1 MKMLTN
7 EERIKIALLVKSVWI
22 ANQPDAMD
30 RSAALNML
38 LSNLQHEE
46 RENKVMIYNMGDIT
60 PDKIAEV
67 KDIWMSLDRDLRE
80 FEFKQILKITEA
92 LEW

>member
-7 EERIKIALLVKSVWI
+7 KERINIALLVKSVWM
-22 ANQPDAMD
+22 ANQPDATD
-30 RSAALNML
+30 RSIALNML

-46 RENKVMIYNMGDIT
+46 REDKTMIYDVGDIT
-60 PDKIAEV
+60 PDELAV
-67 KDIWMSLDRDLRE
+67 AKDIWMSLDRDLRE